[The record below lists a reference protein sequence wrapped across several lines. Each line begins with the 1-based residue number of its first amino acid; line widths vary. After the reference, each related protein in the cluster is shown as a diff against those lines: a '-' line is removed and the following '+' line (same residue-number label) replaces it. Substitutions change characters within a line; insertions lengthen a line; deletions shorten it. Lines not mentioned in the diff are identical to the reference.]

1 MVIRE
6 ILLEG
11 RRLHCIYC
19 DNDKRPMGWGRGWAD
34 AVADPVAMR
43 RLRWNFNIGVRT
55 GRINGIVVVDIDPR
69 NGGDRTFAEELSW
82 LPPTRTHQSRSGGR
96 HLIYRYPKAGIR
108 TFSGSKGRLAGIDI
122 LSDEKGVLWPPSP
135 GYTVIDDRPMAE
147 CPERL
152 REMIAQAEKGAS
164 PSSPYGREGNTHSGA
179 GVQKTRNVGARSQN
193 ILAVVMNAKAGDGR
207 NKKLYWAARRFG
219 ELIAEGLVPREN
231 AEIMLLSVAR
241 YCGTLAKR
249 GLKQTNDT
257 IASGLN
263 HPIGGP
269 ESAGPIEGE
278 GGCALVV
285 QSTNAGGVNE

>member
-1 MVIRE
+1 MPIRE
-6 ILLEG
+6 IFLEG
-11 RRLHCIYC
+11 RRLHAIYC
-19 DNDKRPMGWGRGWAD
+19 DNDKRPMGWGHGWAD

-69 NGGDRTFAEELSW
+69 NGGDRTFAEELAW

-96 HLIYRYPKAGIR
+96 HLIYRYPEAGIR
-108 TFSGSKGRLAGIDI
+108 TFAGSKGRLAGIDI

-135 GYTVIDDRPMAE
+135 GYSVIDDRAMVN

-152 REMIAQAEKGAS
+152 RELIAEVEKGAS
-164 PSSPYGREGNTHSGA
+164 PSLPHGREANSNARSG
-179 GVQKTRNVGARSQN
+179 GVQRTRHLGMRTHD
-193 ILAVVMNAKAGDGR
+193 ILAVVMNAGPGDGR

-219 ELIAEGLVPREN
+219 ELIAEGLVSRVS

-241 YCGTLAKR
+241 YCGTVAKR

-263 HPIGGP
+263 HPVSS
-269 ESAGPIEGE
+269 SAGGREWMRPL
-278 GGCALVV
+278 CPVH
-285 QSTNAGGVNE
+285 QPRRNE